1 MEETVPIAYSVTEM
15 MEMAVET
22 EKGGKLF
29 YETVAGQSKDDDLK
43 NLFAYLADQEN
54 QHIRVFEG
62 IAKGVKV
69 PPDEMPANWEEVVPY
84 LKAVTDSRYFLGK
97 DRALSLAREA
107 TTTAQ
112 AVELALAF
120 EKETLVFYL
129 EAADMVPPANRSA
142 VEALIREERAHVR
155 KLTGFLQSCNR

>member
-1 MEETVPIAYSVTEM
+1 MPVITYSAIEI

-29 YETVAGQSKDDDLK
+29 YETVAAQSKNQSLK
-43 NLFAYLADQEN
+43 ILFRFLAEEEN
-54 QHIRVFEG
+54 RHIFTFEE
-62 IAKGVKV
+62 IAKTIKV
-69 PPDEMPANWEEVVPY
+69 PVGEMPANWEEVALY

-97 DRALSLAREA
+97 GKALSLAGEA
-107 TTTAQ
+107 TTTEQ
-112 AVELALAF
+112 AIETALAF

-129 EAADMVPPANRSA
+129 EAADMVPALNRPA

-155 KLTGFLQSCNR
+155 KLSGFLQSPAK